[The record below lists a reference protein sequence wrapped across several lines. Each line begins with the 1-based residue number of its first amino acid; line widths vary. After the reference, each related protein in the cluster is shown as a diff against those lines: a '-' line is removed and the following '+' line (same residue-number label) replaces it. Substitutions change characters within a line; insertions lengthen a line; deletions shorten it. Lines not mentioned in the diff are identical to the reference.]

1 MTLVQQVETKLD
13 ALREQ
18 LPAVRATG
26 YFNAGTNGPMSIAA
40 HKAIVDAATEEFE
53 AGRII
58 PGVYEGHAVNIER
71 VRVQLSSLF
80 GGEADE
86 FALTRSSNEG
96 LSIALNGIDWA
107 PGDEV
112 ITTNLEHPLLFAPLG
127 MIAHRYGIKIRVADI
142 GNGGGD
148 IIPTLERQI
157 TGRTR
162 VIALSHVMWSSG
174 AVIDLTAVAELAH
187 AYDALLIV
195 DAAQSAGQVPVNL
208 PETNVDAYAMP
219 GQKWLGCPEGTG
231 ALWIPRH
238 RLTDFV
244 PTYVRY
250 CASDPAG
257 YIVPCPGSRRYEMGE
272 AYAPAVLGMEAQLQ
286 FLLDEVGP
294 EWMYERTRTLADHFL
309 ASIEEIDGIT
319 VFSPRGQIGGLV
331 CFNIAGATPQDVAA
345 ALFERNY
352 TIRYVA
358 YPPGPTVARAS
369 IAWWNSDEEVDGLVE
384 ELRRIARDPSSVE
397 DKAVPA

>member
-1 MTLVQQVETKLD
+1 MLEVATKLD

-26 YFNAGTNGPMSIAA
+26 YFNAGTNGPISTVA
-40 HKAIVDAATEEFE
+40 HQAIVDAATEELQ

-58 PGVYEGHAVNIER
+58 PGVYEGHAKNIER
-71 VRVQLSSLF
+71 VRVLLSRLF
-80 GGEADE
+80 GGEPDE
-86 FALTRSSNEG
+86 FALTRSSNDG
-96 LSIALNGIDWA
+96 LSIALNGLDWA

-112 ITTNLEHPLLFAPLG
+112 ITTNLEHPLLFGPLG
-127 MIAHRYGIKIRVADI
+127 MLAHRYGIKIRIADI

-148 IIPTLERQI
+148 IIPALERQI
-157 TGRTR
+157 TSRTR
-162 VIALSHVMWSSG
+162 VFALSHVMWSSG
-174 AVIDLTAVAELAH
+174 AIIDLTAVTELAH
-187 AYDALLIV
+187 ADDALVIV

-250 CASDPAG
+250 CSSDPAG
-257 YIVPCPGSRRYEMGE
+257 YVVPAPGSRRYEMGE
-272 AYAPAVLGMEAQLQ
+272 VYAPAVLGMEAQLT
-286 FLLDEVGP
+286 FLLDEIGP

-309 ASIEEIDGIT
+309 TSIDAIDGIT
-319 VFSPRGQIGGLV
+319 SCSPRGQIGGLV
-331 CFNIAGATPQDVAA
+331 CFNVDGATPQDVAA
-345 ALFERNY
+345 ALYERNY

-369 IAWWNSDEEVDGLVE
+369 ISWWNSEEEVDGMVE
-384 ELRRIARDPSSVE
+384 ELRGIAADPDAIRTPE
-397 DKAVPA
+397 GT